1 MEAVDRDL
9 PREAGKERLSEW
21 FVLHGP
27 ALRAFFAK
35 KAGGA
40 NAADLV
46 QEVFICLQTRA
57 VADNVENVERYLF
70 KVAHNVLASH
80 RRGLRRRD
88 RVLAAP
94 SGDFDVAGEITDER
108 SPERIVQAKLDLA
121 RLGAA
126 IRAMPPRTQAAFLMH
141 RFDEMTYSTI
151 ALRMGISES
160 AVRHLMSRALAQI
173 ADAMREAP

>member
-1 MEAVDRDL
+1 MEPVERD
-9 PREAGKERLSEW
+9 PSENARNERLTDW
-21 FVLHGP
+21 FVTHGP

-35 KAGGA
+35 KVGGA

-46 QEVFICLQTRA
+46 QEVFVCLQTRA
-57 VADNVENVERYLF
+57 VAEDVEDVERYLF

-80 RRGLRRRD
+80 HRGLRRRD
-88 RVLAAP
+88 RVFAAP
-94 SGDFDVAGEITDER
+94 FDDFSVAAEIADDR
-108 SPERIVQAKLDLA
+108 SPERILRARLDLV

-141 RFDEMTYSTI
+141 RFEEMTYPTI
-151 ALRMGISES
+151 ARRMGISES

-173 ADAMREAP
+173 AQALKDGP

>member
-9 PREAGKERLSEW
+9 PKDAGEGRLSEW
-21 FVLHGP
+21 FVLHSP

-57 VADNVENVERYLF
+57 VAEDVEDVERYLF

-94 SGDFDVAGEITDER
+94 SGDFDVAGQITDER

-126 IRAMPPRTQAAFLMH
+126 IRALPPRTQAAFLMH
-141 RFDEMTYSTI
+141 RFD
-151 ALRMGISES
+151 
-160 AVRHLMSRALAQI
+160 
-173 ADAMREAP
+173 

>member
-1 MEAVDRDL
+1 MEVGARDL
-9 PREAGKERLSEW
+9 SRKADSDRLTEW

-57 VADNVENVERYLF
+57 VAEDVENVERYLF

-88 RVLAAP
+88 RVLVAP
-94 SGDFDVAGEITDER
+94 SGDHDFGAEVADDR
-108 SPERIVQAKLDLA
+108 SPERIVQARLDLA

-126 IRAMPPRTQAAFLMH
+126 IKAMPPRTQAAFLMH

-173 ADAMREAP
+173 ADALRDAP